1 MASPSG
7 QALKQRR
14 QDLLL
19 GAAGPGSLEASAEGK
34 ALLESRELRLGR
46 GLEFKDA
53 VWAIARVREAS
64 PREVAALVDSLV
76 DAMATSSD
84 SLSLRAAFFLACS
97 LLGGGGG
104 GGGTAGSTAQR
115 LELLA
120 AMSTSGYQHCL
131 AQDRR
136 TALRSYR
143 LLRSAALGAAASLDT
158 AGNRVMQDI
167 GAGANP
173 AGSAALHH
181 AHGERAS
188 PATCP
193 SPRLPARRRRWFP
206 LRFRAFFAGS
216 MTFSG

>member
-1 MASPSG
+1 
-7 QALKQRR
+7 
-14 QDLLL
+14 
-19 GAAGPGSLEASAEGK
+19 
-34 ALLESRELRLGR
+34 LRLR
-46 GLEFKDA
+46 
-53 VWAIARVREAS
+53 
-64 PREVAALVDSLV
+64 
-76 DAMATSSD
+76 
-84 SLSLRAAFFLACS
+84 LRLRLCQRQRQRQR
-97 LLGGGGG
+97 
-104 GGGTAGSTAQR
+104 QR
-115 LELLA
+115 LISWQISLT
-120 AMSTSGYQHCL
+120 MCL
-131 AQDRR
+131 R
-136 TALRSYR
+136 LRSYR